1 MVELREATPADALD
15 IAAVHVESWQVGY
28 RGLIPDDVLA
38 GLSVESRE
46 QWWRQT
52 LSVPGMRGTL
62 VAVQDTAVLGFAVR
76 RRRPRGRPDCGELY
90 AMYLRPTSWR
100 RGMGSALHAAALA
113 RLRALGYDRAS
124 LWMLAGNERA
134 LRFYRRLGWAE
145 DGRRKVIDG
154 PGGVRMDH
162 RGLGRRLAPLV
173 SGEPCENTA
182 RHSRA
187 CQRAGGAPPTPPQ
200 QLQLARVE
208 VAQRAAVADADHDRL
223 R

>member
-52 LSVPGMRGTL
+52 LSVPGLRGTL
-62 VAVQDTAVLGFAVR
+62 VAVQDTAVLGFVSVGADHEGD
-76 RRRPRGRPDCGELY
+76 PTCGELY
-90 AMYLRPTSWR
+90 AIYLRPTSWR
-100 RGMGSALHAAALA
+100 RGVGSALHAAALA
-113 RLRALGYDRAS
+113 RLRALGFDRAS

-145 DGRRKVIDG
+145 DGRRKVVDG

-162 RGLGRRLAPLV
+162 RGLGRRLAPPV
-173 SGEPCENTA
+173 SGEPC
-182 RHSRA
+182 
-187 CQRAGGAPPTPPQ
+187 
-200 QLQLARVE
+200 
-208 VAQRAAVADADHDRL
+208 
-223 R
+223 